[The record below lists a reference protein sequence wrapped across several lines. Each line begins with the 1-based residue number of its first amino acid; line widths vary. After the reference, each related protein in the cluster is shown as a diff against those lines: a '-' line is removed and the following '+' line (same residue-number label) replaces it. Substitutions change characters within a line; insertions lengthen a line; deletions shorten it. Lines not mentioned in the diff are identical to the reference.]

1 MPAKSMHL
9 SLHLDANLHCVD
21 PGRAHRAG
29 STRERCSPSDHKE
42 AGGRVALVP
51 PAARALAPG
60 PEEVPRATCSTLAV
74 LARIWACKIEL

>member
-1 MPAKSMHL
+1 MLALRVS
-9 SLHLDANLHCVD
+9 DALQ
-21 PGRAHRAG
+21 A
-29 STRERCSPSDHKE
+29 TTTHKE

-74 LARIWACKIEL
+74 LARIWTREIEL